1 MKGRDLVRQSVVV
14 VVAEI
19 EPETVRELKVQRT
32 GLLGV
37 AAAVEGELW
46 LLRWGARRWRRDDN
60 EAR

>member
-1 MKGRDLVRQSVVV
+1 MRQSVVV

-19 EPETVRELKVQRT
+19 EPERVREIKVQRT